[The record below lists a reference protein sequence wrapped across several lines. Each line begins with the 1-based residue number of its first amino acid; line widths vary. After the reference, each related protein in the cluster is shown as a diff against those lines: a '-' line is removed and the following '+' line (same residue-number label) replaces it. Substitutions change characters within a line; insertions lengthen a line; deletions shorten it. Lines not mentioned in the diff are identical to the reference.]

1 MDGGITGNFLSTG
14 EKPAGHE
21 SFKEQERDLKQ
32 SFFIK
37 PPERTDFSARLVF
50 AKHDPISEF
59 PNIKTASVPSEYLPT
74 NQHLKSCLHRT
85 PPTSDSKFMSAYSQ
99 QPIIEIGP
107 RSKMPLNAY
116 ASPPLAPVILTPSLL
131 KSLHGLKLPQAAK
144 AVGISITT
152 FKHAC
157 RRLGIPRWQGTRG
170 PGRRR
175 LEGIIKPK
183 NQPGKSSGPS
193 ERPCTADNFKQEE
206 LLEYGSDIDIA
217 GLADGCR
224 ALEKEWLAKVSKSGC
239 ISVSPSAGSVG
250 DEAADCRDDK
260 LVLEMLAQ
268 PWP

>member
-1 MDGGITGNFLSTG
+1 MDGRITCNFLLTD

-21 SFKEQERDLKQ
+21 SYKEQERDLKQ

-37 PPERTDFSARLVF
+37 PPERTDFSARIV
-50 AKHDPISEF
+50 KHDPISEF
-59 PNIKTASVPSEYLPT
+59 FPNIQTTSGPSEYLQT
-74 NQHLKSCLHRT
+74 NHHLKSSLHRT
-85 PPTSDSKFMSAYSQ
+85 PPKSDSKFSSAYSQ

-107 RSKMPLNAY
+107 RSKMSLNAY

-131 KSLHGLKLPQAAK
+131 ESLHGLKLPQAAK

-175 LEGIIKPK
+175 PGGIIKPK
-183 NQPGKSSGPS
+183 NQPGKSAGPS

-260 LVLEMLAQ
+260 LLLEMLAQ